1 MQGIEV
7 IVICKMAKSNALSSV
22 MRALLGE
29 QRADLWCVGTAAY
42 PPQFLNIQ
50 LVTNSHGKRMGN
62 LKSALIARTAL
73 SYPYLKEN
81 SFIQ

>member
-1 MQGIEV
+1 
-7 IVICKMAKSNALSSV
+7 MAKSNALSSV

-29 QRADLWCVGTAAY
+29 QRADFLCINPAVT

-50 LVTNSHGKRMGN
+50 LVTNSYGKRLGN

-73 SYPYLKEN
+73 SYPYLKED

>member
-1 MQGIEV
+1 
-7 IVICKMAKSNALSSV
+7 MAKSNALSSV

-29 QRADLWCVGTAAY
+29 QRADILCVSTAVY

-50 LVTNSHGKRMGN
+50 LVTNSYDKRMGN
-62 LKSALIARTAL
+62 LTSALIARTAL

>member
-1 MQGIEV
+1 
-7 IVICKMAKSNALSSV
+7 MAKSNALSSV
-22 MRALLGE
+22 IRALLGE
-29 QRADLWCVGTAAY
+29 QRADILCVGAAVY

-50 LVTNSHGKRMGN
+50 LVTNSCDKRMGN
-62 LKSALIARTAL
+62 LTSALIARTAL

>member
-1 MQGIEV
+1 
-7 IVICKMAKSNALSSV
+7 MAKSNALSSV
-22 MRALLGE
+22 MHALLGE
-29 QRADLWCVGTAAY
+29 QRADILCIGTALL

-50 LVTNSHGKRMGN
+50 LDTNSYGKRMGN
-62 LKSALIARTAL
+62 LMSALIARTTL

>member
-1 MQGIEV
+1 
-7 IVICKMAKSNALSSV
+7 MAKSNALSSV

-29 QRADLWCVGTAAY
+29 QRADILCVSTAVY

-50 LVTNSHGKRMGN
+50 LVTNSYGKRMGN
-62 LKSALIARTAL
+62 LTSALIARTAL

>member
-1 MQGIEV
+1 
-7 IVICKMAKSNALSSV
+7 MAKSNALSSV

-29 QRADLWCVGTAAY
+29 QRADILCIGTAVLP

-50 LVTNSHGKRMGN
+50 SGTNPYGKRMGN
-62 LKSALIARTAL
+62 LKSALIARTTL